1 MQQDRRDEYDEGT
14 TMTSSATID
23 VQREPRRVQT
33 TYLVLMLLNTLA
45 ASLIWGINT
54 LFLLDAGLSNTE
66 AFAANA
72 FFTAG
77 MVLFEVPTGMVAD
90 TWGRRASYLVGSLT
104 LAVTTLLYL
113 AAWQAHAPFWVW
125 AVTSLLL
132 GLGFTF
138 FSGATEAWL
147 VDALKATGFTGTL
160 ESVFAKGQIV
170 GGAAMLAG
178 SVAGGL
184 IAQSA
189 NLGVPYM
196 LRAVILGATFVVAFL
211 LMKDLGF
218 APSRGRRP
226 LPYMKGLLG
235 ASVRHGLGNRPV
247 RWVMLAAPFSGGV
260 GIYAFYAMQP
270 YLLELYGDEQAY
282 GVAGLAAAIVAGA
295 QIVGGLLVPHI
306 GRVFRRRTTVLAT
319 GVGASA
325 LVLLLIAGTTSFWT
339 AVGLLVVWG
348 LIFAATAPVLQAYLN
363 GLIPSE
369 QRATVLSF
377 ASLMGSSG
385 GVVFQPVLGK
395 AADAWSYSASYLV
408 ASALQL
414 VALPLMV
421 LARRENPESDPIETS
436 GATSRMTS
444 RERGRADQVP
454 AGSTAECGTC

>member
-1 MQQDRRDEYDEGT
+1 
-14 TMTSSATID
+14 MTGSAFVD
-23 VQREPRRVQT
+23 VRLEPRRVQR
-33 TYLVLMLLNTLA
+33 TYLLLMLLNTLA

-72 FFTAG
+72 FYTAG

-104 LAVTTLLYL
+104 LAVTTLLYF
-113 AAWQAHAPFWVW
+113 AAWQMHAPFWAW

-147 VDALKATGFTGTL
+147 VDALNATGFTGTL

-170 GGAAMLAG
+170 GGAAMLGG

-184 IAQSA
+184 VAQAA
-189 NLGVPYM
+189 NLGVPYV
-196 LRAVILGATFVVAFL
+196 LRAVILGATFVVAFF
-211 LMKDLGF
+211 LMRDLGF
-218 APSRGRRP
+218 TPSRGRRP
-226 LPYMKGLLG
+226 LSYMRGLLG
-235 ASVRHGLGNRPV
+235 ASVRYGLGNPPV

-260 GIYAFYAMQP
+260 GVYAFYAMQP
-270 YLLELYGDEQAY
+270 YLLELYGDERAY

-295 QIVGGLLVPHI
+295 QIVGGLLVRHI

-319 GVGASA
+319 GMFASA
-325 LVLLLIAGTTSFWT
+325 LVLALIGATTSFWA
-339 AVGLLVVWG
+339 AVALLVVWG
-348 LIFAATAPVLQAYLN
+348 LLFAATFPVLQAYLN

-377 ASLMGSSG
+377 ESLMGSSG
-385 GVVFQPVLGK
+385 GVVLQPALGK
-395 AADAWSYSASYLV
+395 VADAWSYSASYLV
-408 ASALQL
+408 AAAVQ
-414 VALPLMV
+414 VAAVPFML
-421 LARRENPESDPIETS
+421 LARRENPESDPIVANDPS
-436 GATSRMTS
+436 
-444 RERGRADQVP
+444 
-454 AGSTAECGTC
+454 

>member
-1 MQQDRRDEYDEGT
+1 
-14 TMTSSATID
+14 MTSLPIPD
-23 VQREPRRVQT
+23 VKLNPQRIQMI
-33 TYLVLMLLNTLA
+33 YLVLMLLNTLA

-77 MVLFEVPTGMVAD
+77 MVLFEVPTGIVAD
-90 TWGRRASYLVGSLT
+90 TWGRRASYLLGSLT

-113 AAWQAHAPFWVW
+113 AAWQAHAPFWAW
-125 AVTSLLL
+125 AVSSLLL

-147 VDALKATGFTGTL
+147 VDALTATGFTGTL

-170 GGAAMLAG
+170 GGIAMLAG
-178 SVAGGL
+178 SVGGGAL
-184 IAQSA
+184 AQA
-189 NLGVPYM
+189 TNLGVPYV
-196 LRAVILGATFVVAFL
+196 LRAVILTATFAVAFF
-211 LMKDLGF
+211 LMRDLGF
-218 APSRGRRP
+218 TPARGRRP
-226 LPYMKGLLG
+226 LAYMRSILG
-235 ASVRHGLGNRPV
+235 ASLKYGLGNPAV

-295 QIVGGLLVPHI
+295 QIVGGFVVPHL

-319 GVGASA
+319 GVAASA
-325 LVLLLIAGTTSFWT
+325 LVLALIALTTSFWV
-339 AVGLLVVWG
+339 AIALLVVWG
-348 LIFAATAPVLQAYLN
+348 LLFAATLPVLQAYLN

-377 ASLMGSSG
+377 ESLLSSSG

-395 AADAWSYSASYLV
+395 AADVWSYSVSYLV
-408 ASALQL
+408 AAVFQ
-414 VALPLMV
+414 VAALPFML
-421 LARRENPESDPIETS
+421 LARREQPRSDTIGANEDMS
-436 GATSRMTS
+436 GGAR
-444 RERGRADQVP
+444 QP
-454 AGSTAECGTC
+454 